1 MTVISQQAPAR
12 PRRALPGG
20 LAKWAPLAVLL
31 SGTFMFVLDKTTPC
45 VNT

>member
-12 PRRALPGG
+12 PRRGTRAG

-31 SGTFMFVLDKTTPC
+31 CATFMYVLEVKRLS
-45 VNT
+45 